1 MTTGI
6 RGEEEI
12 NLELSTQTF
21 KFMPSDPKTPL
32 VEIYIMEIK
41 MSTK

>member
-21 KFMPSDPKTPL
+21 KFMPSDLKTPF

-41 MSTK
+41 MSMK